1 MKGKDHLREILGIQ
15 IVEVDDGQAKL
26 SMKITKNHTNGIGIT
41 HGAAIFALADCA
53 FAEAANYEDNVGIAI
68 QADIKFLKPSS
79 EGDTLTAEANRVS
92 EGKTFGFYE
101 IIVKNNEKTIALFS
115 GVVYKPQP

>member
-1 MKGKDHLREILGIQ
+1 MKGKDYLRELLGIQ
-15 IVEVDDGQAKL
+15 IVEVKDGYSKL
-26 SMKITKNHTNGIGIT
+26 IMKITKNHTNGIGIT

-53 FAEAANYEDNVGIAI
+53 FAEAANYEDKVGIAI

-92 EGKTFGFYE
+92 EGKTFGFYD
-101 IIVKNNEKTIALFS
+101 IAVKNSEKTVALFS
-115 GVVYKPQP
+115 GVAYKVQS